1 MLQGILWLFDDPFSD
16 LLLVGILVS
25 VVLHFREMKLLQ
37 KRTNDLTLQVS
48 ELKMLIR
55 TMSVVDHTPLLLPM
69 ALSDSPQA
77 VHPNR
82 TDALVS

>member
-1 MLQGILWLFDDPFSD
+1 MLQGILWLFDDPISD

-37 KRTNDLTLQVS
+37 KRTNQLALQVS

-55 TMSVVDHTPLLLPM
+55 TISVVDHTALLLPM
-69 ALSDSPQA
+69 TPDDTTQA
-77 VHPNR
+77 VHSIR

>member
-37 KRTNDLTLQVS
+37 KRTNDLALQVS

-55 TMSVVDHTPLLLPM
+55 TMSVVDHPPLLLPM

-82 TDALVS
+82 ADALVS